1 LIVECP
7 RCRARYR
14 VESEVLDQ
22 DQTFKCSRCSH
33 IFAHEAQSDIAPE
46 AAPQRP
52 LDPPLS
58 PARHTESRREPAQH
72 EAESL
77 AFTFSSVAQPAA
89 ASTEMMP
96 APAPPPPR
104 RVVSQAP
111 DFSFDDDEV
120 DAATGVIDGE
130 PEPAVDPDDE
140 PRFVRGEDDLRVE
153 REPAGSTGRPYL
165 VYLTVLVISYAI
177 FTLDLL
183 NHPARAEK
191 LLASLPMV
199 GNVLSEDH
207 LLQTRIQLQDVEG
220 VYQQIKED
228 RLVFIVSG
236 RAVNTSNEPLK
247 GVQIESTIIDAG
259 NHTVEAKSIYCGNAM
274 SLKIVKDLS
283 PKEISLLQRLEPTK
297 RFEIRP
303 GESAG
308 FSVVFLNPP
317 RGLREFTARVAAAQ
331 PSTT

>member
-1 LIVECP
+1 
-7 RCRARYR
+7 
-14 VESEVLDQ
+14 
-22 DQTFKCSRCSH
+22 
-33 IFAHEAQSDIAPE
+33 
-46 AAPQRP
+46 
-52 LDPPLS
+52 
-58 PARHTESRREPAQH
+58 
-72 EAESL
+72 
-77 AFTFSSVAQPAA
+77 
-89 ASTEMMP
+89 
-96 APAPPPPR
+96 
-104 RVVSQAP
+104 
-111 DFSFDDDEV
+111 
-120 DAATGVIDGE
+120 
-130 PEPAVDPDDE
+130 
-140 PRFVRGEDDLRVE
+140 
-153 REPAGSTGRPYL
+153 
-165 VYLTVLVISYAI
+165 VISYAI

-207 LLQTRIQLQDVEG
+207 LSQTRIQLQDVEG

-317 RGLREFTARVAAAQ
+317 RGLREFTAACGGGAALDDLTGYFFSASGFLGSPSFGVTSIASGSLRALRKLRIARPRSPPTSPSFPAPKTTTTINRITNQLAEAQ
-331 PSTT
+331 PEHVFLSPLEPTPCGRGSQARTAGNLASIPRFR

>member
-1 LIVECP
+1 LIIECP

-14 VESEVLDQ
+14 VESDVLSQ

-33 IFAHEAQSDIAPE
+33 IFAHEARGTLEPE
-46 AAPQRP
+46 PVLEVRSAAP
-52 LDPPLS
+52 
-58 PARHTESRREPAQH
+58 RRESAGGG
-72 EAESL
+72 AESL
-77 AFTFSSVAQPAA
+77 AFTFSSGAQ
-89 ASTEMMP
+89 S
-96 APAPPPPR
+96 APATPTAMPPLPLTR
-104 RVVSQAP
+104 RPVESAQ
-111 DFSFDDDEV
+111 DYSFDEDVDLDSATRDADE
-120 DAATGVIDGE
+120 E
-130 PEPAVDPDDE
+130 PVVEPDDE

-153 REPAGSTGRPYL
+153 PEPRRAGGRPYL
-165 VYLTVLVISYAI
+165 VYLGLLVVAYAI
-177 FTLDLL
+177 VALDLF

-191 LLASLPMV
+191 LLASVPIV
-199 GNVLSEDH
+199 GSVLSEDH
-207 LLQTRIQLQDVEG
+207 LLQTRVQLQDVEG

-236 RAVNTSNEPLK
+236 RAVNTSNGALK
-247 GVQIESTIIDAG
+247 GVQIESTIVDASDQ
-259 NHTVEAKSIYCGNAM
+259 TVETKSIYCGNAM

-283 PKEISLLQRLEPTK
+283 SKEISLLQRLEPTK

-317 RGLREFTARVAAAQ
+317 MGLKEFTARVAAAQ

>member
-14 VESEVLDQ
+14 VESDVLSQ

-33 IFAHEAQSDIAPE
+33 IFAHEAQGALEPE
-46 AAPQRP
+46 PVLAARTA
-52 LDPPLS
+52 S
-58 PARHTESRREPAQH
+58 ARREPAAQG
-72 EAESL
+72 AESL
-77 AFTFSSVAQPAA
+77 AFSFSSAAQTAPATVEAA
-89 ASTEMMP
+89 APPLTRPVEP
-96 APAPPPPR
+96 AR
-104 RVVSQAP
+104 
-111 DFSFDDDEV
+111 DYSFDDDPDLDLTARE
-120 DAATGVIDGE
+120 GE
-130 PEPAVDPDDE
+130 EPTLDPDDE

-153 REPAGSTGRPYL
+153 PERSGVGGRPYL
-165 VYLTVLVISYAI
+165 VFLVLLVIAYAI
-177 FTLDLL
+177 LALDLL

-191 LLASLPMV
+191 LLASVPLA
-199 GNVLSEDH
+199 GGVLSEDH
-207 LLQTRIQLQDVEG
+207 LTQTRIQLQDVEG

-236 RAVNTSNEPLK
+236 RAVNTSNGALK
-247 GVQIESTIIDAG
+247 GVQIESTIVDASDRM
-259 NHTVEAKSIYCGNAM
+259 VETKSIYCGNAM

-283 PKEISLLQRLEPTK
+283 SKEISLLQRLEPTK

-317 RGLREFTARVAAAQ
+317 RGLKEFTARVAAAT
-331 PSTT
+331 PSAT